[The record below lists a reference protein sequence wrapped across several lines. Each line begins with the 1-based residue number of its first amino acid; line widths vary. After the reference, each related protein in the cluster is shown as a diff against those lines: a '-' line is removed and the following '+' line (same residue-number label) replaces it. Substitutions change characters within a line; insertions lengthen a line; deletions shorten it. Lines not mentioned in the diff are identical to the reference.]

1 MCGLRLLG
9 PHLELPVNCWW
20 QTSLSFVSTCYD
32 TRRFRA
38 LAMTLARML
47 RTISRLLTAVIISIL
62 HVNAAVETSVNTSMP
77 SVRDSLA
84 TV

>member
-1 MCGLRLLG
+1 
-9 PHLELPVNCWW
+9 
-20 QTSLSFVSTCYD
+20 
-32 TRRFRA
+32 
-38 LAMTLARML
+38 ML
-47 RTISRLLTAVIISIL
+47 LLTAVIISIL